1 LNIVTNYV
9 ADVAERAVK
18 TAAQSALTYL
28 TMNNVIG
35 PVFNAHTLDYGMLA
49 DFAMGGAIF
58 SILTSL
64 VSQPFGDKLTASVI
78 KGQGDTVAQDVPNSP
93 ALESLKPVDTP
104 PAPPAPIPPV
114 PDYAVPP
121 AQ

>member
-1 LNIVTNYV
+1 MNIVTNYV

-78 KGQGDTVAQDVPNSP
+78 KGQGDTPAIPVPDATPVVAD
-93 ALESLKPVDTP
+93 
-104 PAPPAPIPPV
+104 APQTAIPPV

-121 AQ
+121 TQ

>member
-1 LNIVTNYV
+1 MNIVTNYV

-18 TAAQSALTYL
+18 TAAQSALSYL
-28 TMNNVIG
+28 TLSNIIG
-35 PVFNAHTLDYGMLA
+35 PVFNAHTVNWAELS
-49 DFAMGGAIF
+49 DFAIGGAVF

-78 KGQGDTVAQDVPNSP
+78 KGQGETP
-93 ALESLKPVDTP
+93 ALDSEPWQGDGHGLS
-104 PAPPAPIPPV
+104 APPAPIPPV

-121 AQ
+121 TN

>member
-78 KGQGDTVAQDVPNSP
+78 KGQGDTPALPDPSP
-93 ALESLKPVDTP
+93 AVAETP
-104 PAPPAPIPPV
+104 PVPATVPPV

-121 AQ
+121 VQ